1 MSRMP
6 CRHAMTK
13 RKTTKPTPSLSP
25 GDLASTLP
33 VQTRPS
39 QSNPVQPNPTKK
51 PVTRSHAQS
60 DLTSLK
66 QVNAPVHFPLPIF
79 QAATPL
85 IPLVSKHF
93 KASQTKKVTAHVRP
107 LPAAGP
113 TGTNRDQTGLHFLTH
128 PPPGHP
134 GRILEVRLTWASQS
148 WERRH
153 SQAVHPKFAPL
164 DRSEDFSLFFPHTV
178 HNLPRV
184 PVWD

>member
-1 MSRMP
+1 
-6 CRHAMTK
+6 
-13 RKTTKPTPSLSP
+13 
-25 GDLASTLP
+25 
-33 VQTRPS
+33 
-39 QSNPVQPNPTKK
+39 PTKK

-93 KASQTKKVTAHVRP
+93 KASQTKKVTARMPP

-128 PPPGHP
+128 PPPS
-134 GRILEVRLTWASQS
+134 RRRRSLEVRLTWASQS
-148 WERRH
+148 GQRRH
-153 SQAVHPKFAPL
+153 SQAVHQGCAPFVL
-164 DRSEDFSLFFPHTV
+164 KKPPRSIDYFPRSAPP
-178 HNLPRV
+178 NMPAIE
-184 PVWD
+184 